1 MKHVLKW
8 LHELH
13 ALFPCFC
20 SFCITYNKKILP
32 NNIGNFFFACFFLF
46 FLAVRKTS
54 PPQIVHPPHLY
65 TNSAPTVINN
75 NNVTT
80 AVMSQQQQPAH
91 GQPNINANMPG
102 PIPAGPQPP
111 LGNIPGGHHPVANIP
126 PPAYSSETA
135 TYVNVVNPSTR
146 LQQQPPPYPHPQPPP
161 PHAAGPHAMVRPPL
175 YAGPHPGSGGH
186 VPYSPVFTHHQH
198 VRPVGIANV
207 MPRQGSAA
215 TNNNHDNNTQRQ
227 TSVGKYIYTDLKTL
241 SKIVQFWKLQFL
253 PRWQKNQGLKKLL
266 GFSL

>member
-1 MKHVLKW
+1 MCSSGCTNCTHFF
-8 LHELH
+8 H
-13 ALFPCFC
+13 AFAHFALL
-20 SFCITYNKKILP
+20 TTKKYYQTILA
-32 NNIGNFFFACFFLF
+32 FFFACFFLF

-161 PHAAGPHAMVRPPL
+161 PHAAGSHAMVRPPL

-227 TSVGKYIYTDLKTL
+227 TSVGKYIYTDLKT
-241 SKIVQFWKLQFL
+241 V
-253 PRWQKNQGLKKLL
+253 KNSAILEVAIFASMAKKSRLKNTV
-266 GFSL
+266 GF

>member
-1 MKHVLKW
+1 MCSSGCTNCTHFF
-8 LHELH
+8 H
-13 ALFPCFC
+13 AFAHFALL
-20 SFCITYNKKILP
+20 TTKKYYQTILAT
-32 NNIGNFFFACFFLF
+32 FFACFFLF

-80 AVMSQQQQPAH
+80 AVMSQQQQQPAH

-102 PIPAGPQPP
+102 PIPPGPQPP

-253 PRWQKNQGLKKLL
+253 PRWQKNQRLKKLL
-266 GFSL
+266 VFNL

>member
-1 MKHVLKW
+1 MVARIARTFSMLLLI
-8 LHELH
+8 LHYLQQKNTTKQYWQ
-13 ALFPCFC
+13 L
-20 SFCITYNKKILP
+20 
-32 NNIGNFFFACFFLF
+32 FFACFFLF

-80 AVMSQQQQPAH
+80 AVMSQQQQQPAH

-253 PRWQKNQGLKKLL
+253 PRWQKNQRLKKLL
-266 GFSL
+266 VFNL

>member
-1 MKHVLKW
+1 MVARIARTFSMLLLI
-8 LHELH
+8 LHYLQQKNTTKQYWQ
-13 ALFPCFC
+13 L
-20 SFCITYNKKILP
+20 
-32 NNIGNFFFACFFLF
+32 FFACFFLF

-80 AVMSQQQQPAH
+80 AALSQQQL
-91 GQPNINANMPG
+91 PNINANIPG
-102 PIPAGPQPP
+102 PIPGPQPP
-111 LGNIPGGHHPVANIP
+111 PGNVPGHPANMQP

-146 LQQQPPPYPHPQPPP
+146 QQPPPYPHPQPPP
-161 PHAAGPHAMVRPPL
+161 PMPHAAGPHAMVRPPL

-253 PRWQKNQGLKKLL
+253 PRWQKNQRLKKLL